1 MSRRPE
7 PVDPLVVSGL
17 TELAAGA
24 LSGWVYTLVRERPD
38 IARRVGLRS
47 AARVRQWHL
56 DLVLLGSAHTIVGLA
71 LPRLQPGVAV
81 PLAVGAWGNAMAF
94 LPLAVDPEIDKR
106 PAYRAAVTASFVSTS
121 IGFAGAAREAWRR
134 RRR

>member
-1 MSRRPE
+1 MPRRPE

-24 LSGWVYTLVRERPD
+24 LTGWVYTLVRERPD
-38 IARRVGLRS
+38 VARKVGLRS
-47 AARVRQWHL
+47 ANRVRQWHL

-71 LPRLQPGVAV
+71 LPQLSPRVAV
-81 PLAVGAWGNAMAF
+81 PLAAGSWTNAMAF
-94 LPLAVDPEIDKR
+94 LPLAVDPQIDRK
-106 PAYRAAVTASFVSTS
+106 PVYRAVVTASFVSTS
-121 IGFAGAAREAWRR
+121 VGFAGAAREAWRR